1 MNLERSVGFVQ
12 RRGSPVERA
21 RLAAILWDKAPRQQ
35 VLDELA
41 AAQNPDGGFAYRMEP
56 GQVSSVGNTAF
67 VLQWLDDMKVR
78 RGPIVE
84 PACRF
89 LLDRQQADGGWD
101 EPEAIQALSPPEWRE
116 PGRIEAR
123 VWLTAYCAHV
133 LIRFGFAEAEG
144 SGCPALFLLAH
155 CDETGRLAGYL
166 RATWI
171 ALPMLALHP
180 GRDSEPFR
188 RAMSVVEV
196 HYAADWDASRVAWL
210 LRCLGDAGLPAEVG
224 LVARCL
230 ADLEGKQ
237 RPDGSWG
244 SEDGE
249 DHAAGATV
257 EALRVLRAY
266 GRI

>member
-1 MNLERSVGFVQ
+1 VNLEKSVSFVQ

-21 RLAAILWDKAPRQQ
+21 RLAAIMWDRAPPQE
-35 VLDELA
+35 VLDGLA
-41 AAQNPDGGFAYRMEP
+41 AAQNPDGGLAYRLKP

-78 RGPIVE
+78 RGPVVE

-89 LLDRQQADGGWD
+89 LLDQQRADGGWD
-101 EPEAIQALSPPEWRE
+101 EAEAIRALDPPEWRE

-123 VWLTAYCAHV
+123 IWLTAYCAHV
-133 LIRFGFAEAEG
+133 LIRFGLAEAEG
-144 SGCPALFLLAH
+144 TGCPARFLLAH
-155 CDETGRLAGYL
+155 RDETGRLTGYL

-171 ALPMLALHP
+171 ALPLFALYP
-180 GRDSEPFR
+180 GRDAEPFR
-188 RAMSVVEV
+188 RALSVVEE
-196 HYAADWDASRVAWL
+196 HYAADWDASCVAWL
-210 LRCLGDAGLPAEVG
+210 LRCLGDAGLPAERG

-237 RPDGSWG
+237 RADGSWG

-249 DHAAGATV
+249 EHAAGATV
-257 EALRVLRAY
+257 EALRALRAY

>member
-1 MNLERSVGFVQ
+1 MNPETSVSFVQ
-12 RRGSPVERA
+12 RCGSPIERA
-21 RLAAILWDKAPRQQ
+21 RLAAIIWDKAPPQD

-41 AAQNPDGGFAYRMEP
+41 AVQNPDGGLAFRLRP

-67 VLQWLDDMKVR
+67 ALQWLDDMKVR

-84 PACRF
+84 SACRF
-89 LLDRQQADGGWD
+89 LLDQQQVDGGWD
-101 EPEAIQALSPPEWRE
+101 EAEAIRVLNPPEWRE

-133 LIRFGFAEAEG
+133 LIRHGRAEVTG
-144 SGCPALFLLAH
+144 TGCPARFLLAH
-155 CDETGRLAGYL
+155 CDDTGRLAGYL

-171 ALPMLALHP
+171 ALPMFALYP
-180 GRDSEPFR
+180 GRDTEPFR
-188 RAMSVVEV
+188 QALSVVQE
-196 HYAADWDASRVAWL
+196 HYAADWDSSCVAWL
-210 LRCLGDAGLPAEVG
+210 LRCLSDAGLPAETA

-230 ADLEGKQ
+230 ADLEKKQ

-249 DHAAGATV
+249 EHAAGATV
-257 EALRVLRAY
+257 EALRALRAY
-266 GRI
+266 RRI